1 MSVYAASIHRVY
13 TPPMPTNATG
23 TGGIQLAGGAG
34 AAQYGPI
41 LITVTRLVDNLNNRA
56 LTSAETITCGHLTRD
71 PGLTG
76 ATPTA

>member
-1 MSVYAASIHRVY
+1 
-13 TPPMPTNATG
+13 MPTNATG